1 MDQHSPSILIR
12 QTWEAPNITISHGST
27 YRVKDEG
34 RAGGPNLARR
44 FFFFRYRRFT
54 HGGQMDRISVR
65 WVELVVGLETM
76 ICVIC
81 WETTCF
87 KKTHAYLHRIAHPP
101 ARRTKEK
108 EPPQAKEIP
117 KGRSMQTVFW
127 CHGVMAWCHGVMVS

>member
-27 YRVKDEG
+27 YRDKDEG

-65 WVELVVGLETM
+65 WVELVVELETM

-81 WETTCF
+81 WETNLF
-87 KKTHAYLHRIAHPP
+87 
-101 ARRTKEK
+101 
-108 EPPQAKEIP
+108 
-117 KGRSMQTVFW
+117 
-127 CHGVMAWCHGVMVS
+127 

>member
-27 YRVKDEG
+27 YRDKDEG

-65 WVELVVGLETM
+65 WVELETM

-87 KKTHAYLHRIAHPP
+87 KKTHAFFHRAPP
-101 ARRTKEK
+101 CEK
-108 EPPQAKEIP
+108 DQRKRASTG
-117 KGRSMQTVFW
+117 KGNP
-127 CHGVMAWCHGVMVS
+127 

>member
-27 YRVKDEG
+27 YRDKDEG

-65 WVELVVGLETM
+65 WVELETM

-87 KKTHAYLHRIAHPP
+87 KKTHASIVIIVPHHKQTKQEC
-101 ARRTKEK
+101 RRRKEHN
-108 EPPQAKEIP
+108 I
-117 KGRSMQTVFW
+117 
-127 CHGVMAWCHGVMVS
+127 